1 MMRADSMS
9 AHVLRLCRVRLEPAA
24 RTALPAEN
32 RVLFLLEGALTV
44 DGRALAVD
52 SAWHGAGACA
62 TVAGPAGATVLRYEL
77 VKKDARTPG
86 RPLLARDIALDANGA
101 YLMRCDRVEFELGA
115 EARPHRHRGGGI
127 RYLLH
132 GTLELR
138 IEGERDRVIEA
149 GEAWFESGREP
160 VYARASS
167 IAPTSFIRCSIL
179 PLEIRGKSSIIY
191 VDPADATSKPR
202 TYTVLVDE
210 PIEVPR

>member
-1 MMRADSMS
+1 MS
-9 AHVLRLCRVRLEPAA
+9 DHVLRLSRDRLEPAA
-24 RTALPAEN
+24 RTALPAVD
-32 RVLFLLEGALTV
+32 RVLYVLEGELTV

-62 TVAGPAGATVLRYEL
+62 TVAGPTGATVLRYEL

-86 RPLLARDIALDANGA
+86 RPLLAHDIALDANGA

-127 RYLLH
+127 RYLVH

-138 IEGERDRVIEA
+138 IEGERDRLIKA

-160 VYARASS
+160 VYARASPTT
-167 IAPTSFIRCSIL
+167 PTSFIRCSIL
-179 PLEIRGKSSIIY
+179 PLELRGKSSIMY
-191 VDPADATSKPR
+191 VDPADADGKPR
-202 TYTVLVDE
+202 KYTVLVDE
-210 PIEVPR
+210 PIAVPR